1 MHPFLLQTNNLII
14 SYISMKVLLPSSS
27 EQTINIIPRS
37 YVEASD
43 LSLVIKQDGTNNSQT
58 LSSLTSTIVGNYLS
72 IPCTFTIL
80 SEGSL
85 YSMEIKQSSTLLF
98 RDKVYVTA
106 QTDRTQKHTLNT
118 SKYTEHS
125 AVGTGT
131 QYITV

>member
-1 MHPFLLQTNNLII
+1 MCIRDR
-14 SYISMKVLLPSSS
+14 SSS
-27 EQTINIIPRS
+27 EQTIKIIPRS

-43 LSLVIKQDGTNNSQT
+43 LILVIKQDGTNNSQT